1 MSIIHCENNL
11 SPRLRALFARF
22 LPRAPF
28 PLVRASEIGYPLGYR
43 RRVPMDARV
52 HARHA
57 GVRRACGRR
66 ARARH
71 VGGRGA
77 GARRAGAAGGGR
89 RARGR
94 AACACGAARG
104 RRRGAPL
111 RAARG
116 KGGYRGDGG
125 LPEHGT
131 PSSRPRAPTAGGW
144 ARARCGRVGRAAR
157 SLGRRGRAAGR
168 GRLGAAWACW
178 CRACGAWAAHG
189 LRRGL
194 VSLRRGS
201 IVRAALP
208 PVRPGAELGAAGRSP
223 VRRDLRLCRL
233 GAIRAKKFSKYFSRA

>member
-28 PLVRASEIGYPLGYR
+28 PLVRASEIGYPPGVSKEGPHAR
-43 RRVPMDARV
+43 ASCVRVTRACVARAGGGRVRVMRAGGARARV
-52 HARHA
+52 VRARRA
-57 GVRRACGRR
+57 LGGVRVGGRR
-66 ARARH
+66 ARAGPR
-71 VGGRGA
+71 
-77 GARRAGAAGGGR
+77 AGGG
-89 RARGR
+89 
-94 AACACGAARG
+94 GALRCG
-104 RRRGAPL
+104 RRG
-111 RAARG
+111 G
-116 KGGYRGDGG
+116 GGYRGDGG

-144 ARARCGRVGRAAR
+144 AQARRGRAGRAAR

-189 LRRGL
+189 L

-208 PVRPGAELGAAGRSP
+208 PVRPGAELGAAGRLP

-233 GAIRAKKFSKYFSRA
+233 GASRAKKFSKYFSRI

>member
-71 VGGRGA
+71 AGGRGA
-77 GARRAGAAGGGR
+77 RARRACASGAGRLGVGGR
-89 RARGR
+89 RARAGAR
-94 AACACGAARG
+94 AGGGGALRCG
-104 RRRGAPL
+104 RRGGRGD
-111 RAARG
+111 
-116 KGGYRGDGG
+116 YRGDGG

-144 ARARCGRVGRAAR
+144 ARARRGRAGRAAR

-168 GRLGAAWACW
+168 GVGVLVPGVRRMG
-178 CRACGAWAAHG
+178 GAWAAARARLPAVRVAG
-189 LRRGL
+189 GGRR
-194 VSLRRGS
+194 
-201 IVRAALP
+201 RAAPL
-208 PVRPGAELGAAGRSP
+208 VRGDRSGVRSP
-223 VRRDLRLCRL
+223 AAARVARRPLMRSDLRLC
-233 GAIRAKKFSKYFSRA
+233 